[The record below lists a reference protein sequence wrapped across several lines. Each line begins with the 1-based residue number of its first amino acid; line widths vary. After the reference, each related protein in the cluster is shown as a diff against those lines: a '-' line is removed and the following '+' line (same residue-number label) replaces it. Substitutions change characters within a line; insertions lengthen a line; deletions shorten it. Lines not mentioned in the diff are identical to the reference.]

1 MNLKPETPAQSPV
14 LVIPEAQWIRRIRW
28 LRRFLMNKPLGAVG
42 AAIVVFTFFMGAFGP
57 FLTPYNPIDM
67 DFFAKLES
75 PSGSHPLGTDLYG
88 RDVLSNIIG
97 GAKISIYVG
106 FVSVIIGTGL
116 GAVWGLTSGYT
127 GGKYDL
133 FSQRLIDILQSIPTL
148 ALALMIV
155 ASLGSSLNNIV
166 IAISIGLIATS
177 ARVVRSS
184 ALVIRNMDYILAA
197 VAMGASWRR
206 IVFSHVMPN
215 SFAPYLIVATAA
227 LGGAILQE
235 ASLSFLGV
243 GVPPPH
249 PSWGR
254 MLAGIGRDYFLIAPW
269 MSLAPGLAIV
279 IVVLAF
285 NLFGDALRDVL
296 DPRLRGR

>member
-1 MNLKPETPAQSPV
+1 MNVNPGTPATEPV
-14 LVIPEAQWIRRIRW
+14 LVLPEAHWVRRIRW
-28 LRRFLMNKPLGAVG
+28 TRRFLANKPLGAVG
-42 AAIVVFTFFMGAFGP
+42 AAIVLFMFFLSAFGP

-75 PSGSHPLGTDLYG
+75 PNRSHPLGTDLYG

-106 FVSVIIGTGL
+106 FASVIAGTGL

-148 ALALMIV
+148 ALALVIV

-177 ARVVRSS
+177 ARVVRS
-184 ALVIRNMDYILAA
+184 
-197 VAMGASWRR
+197 
-206 IVFSHVMPN
+206 
-215 SFAPYLIVATAA
+215 
-227 LGGAILQE
+227 
-235 ASLSFLGV
+235 
-243 GVPPPH
+243 
-249 PSWGR
+249 
-254 MLAGIGRDYFLIAPW
+254 
-269 MSLAPGLAIV
+269 
-279 IVVLAF
+279 
-285 NLFGDALRDVL
+285 
-296 DPRLRGR
+296 